1 MVITE
6 SVIAGAAVSTAVLSW
21 LLHRWQKDFAFA
33 DNTVKARRKQIL
45 IIITAM
51 GLFSLFWFVFKNPP
65 ASILSVILLGFYLR
79 RKRIL
84 ADQARNLIIEGQSEV
99 ALQLISSFYKNTGD
113 IMSALKEAADCIQPP
128 LADELRLTVTQYAAN
143 KSPLAALQDLAAR
156 INDRNISIFAN
167 AVILSERYGTDT
179 AQIID
184 DLSKKTSCRI
194 SLRDELKNEIK
205 GQSITIKIF
214 FFALPV
220 LTGVLMLVPDV
231 RQVLTAS
238 PIGLL
243 LIPGLLL
250 VEYWA
255 WYSTTDEEV
264 INKL

>member
-1 MVITE
+1 
-6 SVIAGAAVSTAVLSW
+6 
-21 LLHRWQKDFAFA
+21 
-33 DNTVKARRKQIL
+33 
-45 IIITAM
+45 M
-51 GLFSLFWFVFKNPP
+51 GLFSLFWFVFDNPA
-65 ASILSVILLGFYLR
+65 ASVLSVILLGFYLR
-79 RKRIL
+79 RKRFM
-84 ADQARNLIIEGQSEV
+84 AGQARNLVIERQSEV

-128 LADELRLTVTQYAAN
+128 LADELRESVSQYATN
-143 KSPLAALQDLAAR
+143 KSALTALQDLAAR
-156 INDRNISIFAN
+156 INDRNMSIFVN

-184 DLSKKTSCRI
+184 DLSKKISCRI
-194 SLRDELKNEIK
+194 SLRDELKNEVK

-220 LTGVLMLVPDV
+220 LTAILMLVPDV

-238 PIGLL
+238 PIGLV
-243 LIPGLLL
+243 IINGLML

-264 INKL
+264 VNKL

>member
-1 MVITE
+1 M
-6 SVIAGAAVSTAVLSW
+6 AG
-21 LLHRWQKDFAFA
+21 
-33 DNTVKARRKQIL
+33 
-45 IIITAM
+45 
-51 GLFSLFWFVFKNPP
+51 
-65 ASILSVILLGFYLR
+65 
-79 RKRIL
+79 
-84 ADQARNLIIEGQSEV
+84 QARNLVIERQSEV

-128 LADELRLTVTQYAAN
+128 LADELRESVSQYATN
-143 KSPLAALQDLAAR
+143 KSALTALQDLAAR
-156 INDRNISIFAN
+156 INDRNMSIFVN

-184 DLSKKTSCRI
+184 DLSKKISCRI
-194 SLRDELKNEIK
+194 SLRDELKNEVK

-220 LTGVLMLVPDV
+220 LTAILMLVPDV

-238 PIGLL
+238 PIGLV
-243 LIPGLLL
+243 IINGLML

-264 INKL
+264 VNKL